1 MGASVSVAILHSMN
15 VQSDRETL
23 LAIFPGKFQVE
34 TPPGSGS
41 VILVE
46 EQLTLILVPCAQSKG
61 TFATLV
67 LNADMIRQ
75 AAKRAV
81 VYGVKVEEENIS
93 DATIVKLTM
102 PGGACILAATTD
114 VWKDPSARSAVVLHM
129 RNSDATKSIEDQSS
143 MDFHRSMSMPDVR
156 TAAPSRSPSSISISH
171 KNRLFPS
178 IRVETLAKEGR
189 YRGFPLNT
197 EQPVPVETDL
207 FKGSILLTMKPAN
220 PEDDPY
226 WNNKIFSKKKRRVV
240 LQMQGKLKYK
250 PEGIVFAG
258 MEVSKPMNLGLLAS
272 G

>member
-1 MGASVSVAILHSMN
+1 MGATASVAVVHSEA

-23 LAIFPGKFQVE
+23 LAIFPDKFQVE
-34 TPPGSGS
+34 TPPGAGT

-46 EQLTLILVPCAQSKG
+46 EQITLILIPCAHSKG

-67 LNADMIRQ
+67 LDEDMIRQ

-81 VYGVKVEEENIS
+81 VYGVKVEQNIS
-93 DATIVKLTM
+93 DTMIVKLTL

-114 VWKDPSARSAVVLHM
+114 VWKYPSARSAAVLHM
-129 RNSDATKSIEDQSS
+129 LKSVATKSIDEDLSS
-143 MDFHRSMSMPDVR
+143 TEFHRSMSMPDVR
-156 TAAPSRSPSSISISH
+156 TAPPSPSSISISH

-178 IRVETLAKEGR
+178 LRVETLAKEGL

-207 FKGSILLTMKPAN
+207 FKGSILLTMRPTN

-226 WNNKIFSKKKRRVV
+226 WNDKIFSRKKRRVV

-250 PEGIVFAG
+250 PEGVVYAG
-258 MEVSKPMNLGLLAS
+258 MEVSNPMNLGLLAS

>member
-1 MGASVSVAILHSMN
+1 MGATASVAVLHSMN

-34 TPPGSGS
+34 TPPGSDS
-41 VILVE
+41 LILVE
-46 EQLTLILVPCAQSKG
+46 EELTLILVPCALPKG

-67 LNADMIRQ
+67 LDEDTIRQ

-81 VYGVKVEEENIS
+81 IYGVKVEKENIS
-93 DATIVKLTM
+93 DTTIVKLTM
-102 PGGACILAATTD
+102 PGGACILAATAD
-114 VWKDPSARSAVVLHM
+114 VWNDPSARSVVVLHM
-129 RNSDATKSIEDQSS
+129 LKSGAAKPIEDLSPVEI
-143 MDFHRSMSMPDVR
+143 HRSMSMSDVR
-156 TAAPSRSPSSISISH
+156 TAPPSPSSISISH

-178 IRVETLAKEGR
+178 IHVETLAKEGR

-207 FKGSILLTMKPAN
+207 FKGSILLTMVPAN

-226 WNNKIFSKKKRRVV
+226 WNDKIFSKKKRRVI

-250 PEGIVFAG
+250 PEGVVFAG
-258 MEVSKPMNLGLLAS
+258 MEVSNPMNLGLLAS

>member
-1 MGASVSVAILHSMN
+1 MGVTASVAVVHSLA
-15 VQSDRETL
+15 VQSDREIV

-34 TPPGSGS
+34 TAPDSGS

-46 EQLTLILVPCAQSKG
+46 EKLTLILVPCAQSKG

-67 LNADMIRQ
+67 LDEDMIRQ

-81 VYGVKVEEENIS
+81 VYGVKVEEEHIS
-93 DATIVKLTM
+93 DTTIVKLTM

-114 VWKDPSARSAVVLHM
+114 VWKDPSARSAAVLHM
-129 RNSDATKSIEDQSS
+129 LKPDATMSRE
-143 MDFHRSMSMPDVR
+143 FHRSMSMPDVR
-156 TAAPSRSPSSISISH
+156 TAPPSPSAISISH

-178 IRVETLAKEGR
+178 LRVETLAKEGR

-207 FKGSILLTMKPAN
+207 FKGSILLTMRPAN

-226 WNNKIFSKKKRRVV
+226 WNDRIFSKKKRRVV
-240 LQMQGKLKYK
+240 LQMQGKFKYK

-258 MEVSKPMNLGLLAS
+258 MEVSNPMNLGLLAS

>member
-1 MGASVSVAILHSMN
+1 MGATASVAVVHSMD

-23 LAIFPGKFQVE
+23 LAIFPGKLQVE
-34 TPPGSGS
+34 TSSNSDS

-46 EQLTLILVPCAQSKG
+46 EQFTLILVPCAQSKG

-67 LNADMIRQ
+67 LDEDMIRQ

-81 VYGVKVEEENIS
+81 VYGVKVEKENIS
-93 DATIVKLTM
+93 DTTIVKLTM

-114 VWKDPSARSAVVLHM
+114 VWRDPYARSAAVLHM
-129 RNSDATKSIEDQSS
+129 LKSDAPKSIDEDLSS
-143 MDFHRSMSMPDVR
+143 IEFHRSRSMPDVR
-156 TAAPSRSPSSISISH
+156 AAPPSPSSISISH

-178 IRVETLAKEGR
+178 LRVETLAKKGR

-197 EQPVPVETDL
+197 EQPVPIETDL
-207 FKGSILLTMKPAN
+207 FKGSILLTMRPAN

-226 WNNKIFSKKKRRVV
+226 WNDKIFSKKKRRVV
-240 LQMQGKLKYK
+240 LQMQGKFKYK
-250 PEGIVFAG
+250 PEGDVFAG
-258 MEVSKPMNLGLLAS
+258 MEVTNPMNLGLLAS